1 MPEFLFSLTALVV
14 CLLFALILI
23 GASVAAWQVQKARR
37 ELYAIWR
44 REVLGGL
51 AECEPLRCTCI
62 ECIGNEVH
70 ERGLAGGDARG

>member
-1 MPEFLFSLTALVV
+1 MPEFLFWLTAIVV

-23 GASVAAWQVQKARR
+23 GASVTAWRVQKARR

-51 AECEPLRCTCI
+51 
-62 ECIGNEVH
+62 
-70 ERGLAGGDARG
+70 GDE